1 MIAEKRFKHGDVNP
15 ENGLV
20 FWSYEKR
27 CKNGERWVTKEK
39 FENSRDAA
47 NARAKGKYWS
57 DIDGSRARLREQAQK
72 HKDKRSIAH
81 STWKDKNKN
90 RIRGNRLMRTY
101 GLTNE
106 DYISMYES
114 QLGLCAICNE
124 SQQGITKDGEER
136 FLCVDHCHKTG
147 KVRGLLCARCN
158 AGLGQF
164 QDNPEFLISASKYLI
179 HTQGMQQ
186 G

>member
-1 MIAEKRFKHGDVNP
+1 MDLAIKLKHGQTNSKT
-15 ENGLV
+15 GLV
-20 FWSYEKR
+20 FWSYDS
-27 CKNGERWVTKEK
+27 NGRERWVTQEKFQLKRETANSNARKRYWNDVEKSRAILREWHHENKEK
-39 FENSRDAA
+39 KSKSFKN
-47 NARAKGKYWS
+47 WS
-57 DIDGSRARLREQAQK
+57 ERNQQ
-72 HKDKRSIAH
+72 
-81 STWKDKNKN
+81 
-90 RIRGNRLMRTY
+90 RIRGNRLMRQY
-101 GLTNE
+101 GLSNE
-106 DYISMYES
+106 DYIAMYES

-179 HTQGMQQ
+179 HTQQMQQ